1 MEILL
6 ADDERAIA
14 VTLRDDL
21 QQAGHAVEVATDG
34 LAAWE
39 ILEGR
44 RFDVLITDIRMPGL
58 DGMELLK
65 RAKGRDPELSVIMIT
80 GYGTIESAVE
90 AMKSGAFE
98 YILKPFY
105 NEEILHLLGR
115 IEEIRRLRQ
124 ENIELREQ
132 LGRQYRFDNIVGRSK
147 AMQEVFRLVRTVAPT
162 DSNIL
167 VEGASGTGKELIA
180 KAVHHNSGR
189 KDGPFVAFS
198 CAEMTPSL
206 LEDALFGHEKGAYTD
221 ARESRKGLFER
232 AHGGTLF
239 LDEIDDTPLS
249 VQVKLL
255 RVLQE
260 RQIERLGG
268 QETIPI
274 DVRLVAATK
283 VDLADSVREGEF
295 REDLYYRLN
304 VVPLRLPPLRE
315 REGDVRLLLD
325 HFLSLYGKSKEY
337 RIPEEVIEK
346 LERFSWPGNVRQL
359 ENAVER
365 AIALAGPSDVL
376 KEEHLLADQHRLTSG
391 VDAAG
396 EVKTLEEARR
406 EAEVRTILAVLR
418 HTQGHKAQAAKIL
431 GISRKN
437 LWEKMRDY
445 DLEG

>member
-1 MEILL
+1 MDILL
-6 ADDERAIA
+6 ADDEKAIA
-14 VTLRDDL
+14 VTLGDDL
-21 QQAGHAVEVATDG
+21 ELAGHKATVVSDGVA
-34 LAAWE
+34 AAE
-39 ILEGR
+39 MLRTR
-44 RFDVLITDIRMPGL
+44 RFDVLISDIKMPGM

-65 RAKGRDPELSVIMIT
+65 LTKEQHPETEVIMIT

-105 NEEILHLLGR
+105 NEEMLHLLDR
-115 IEEIRRLRQ
+115 IEEIKKLRR
-124 ENIELREQ
+124 ENIELREE
-132 LGRQYRFDNIVGRSK
+132 LGQRHQFDNMVGRSK
-147 AMQEVFRLVRTVAPT
+147 VMQELFNIIRTVAPT
-162 DSNIL
+162 DSNVL

-180 KAVHHNSGR
+180 RAVHHNSGR
-189 KDGPFVAFS
+189 KDGSFIAFS

-221 ARESRKGLFER
+221 AREMRKGLFER
-232 AHGGTLF
+232 ADGGTLF

-255 RVLQE
+255 RVLQQ

-268 QETIPI
+268 QEVVDL

-283 VDLADSVREGEF
+283 VDLADSVREGDF

-304 VVPLRLPPLRE
+304 VVPVKLPPLCE
-315 REGDVRLLLD
+315 RDGDVRLLID
-325 HFLSLYGKSKEY
+325 HFLKRYGRGRQY
-337 RIPEEVIEK
+337 TVPEDVLTKMESY
-346 LERFSWPGNVRQL
+346 SWPGNVRQL

-365 AIALAGPSDVL
+365 AIAMAGEASEL
-376 KEEHLLADQHRLTSG
+376 SETHLLADRLRVVAAAETG
-391 VDAAG
+391 QVRTLDAAR
-396 EVKTLEEARR
+396 K
-406 EAEVRTILAVLR
+406 EAEINTILAVIK
-418 HTQGHKAQAAKIL
+418 HTGGHKAQSAKIL

-445 DLEG
+445 GLES